1 MTRARPYE
9 HDPEPVSAET
19 LRRVAGAFATGV
31 TAITTLFEGEPRG
44 CAANAVTSL
53 SLEPPL
59 MLACLA
65 RNSNTHASLRN
76 SRAFAI
82 NILDQSAESRALCR
96 LFASRSTEK
105 FAGVAFE
112 RGRTGAPIL
121 AVAMGWLECEL
132 VDSHDSGDHT
142 IFIGRVLAAGDTERM
157 PLLYFRGR
165 FGSLLPDA
173 PPPEGNGRDDRQERE
188 RTRRNTTGRE

>member
-1 MTRARPYE
+1 M
-9 HDPEPVSAET
+9 HDLEPVSAEA
-19 LRRVAGAFATGV
+19 LRRVAGTFATGV
-31 TAITTLFEGEPRG
+31 TAITTLLNGEPCG

-59 MLACLA
+59 MLVCLA
-65 RNSNTHASLRN
+65 RGSNTHASLRD

-112 RGRTGAPIL
+112 RGKIDVPIL
-121 AVAMGWLECEL
+121 AVAMSWLECEL

-142 IFIGRVLAAGDTERM
+142 IFIGRVLAAGDAERM
-157 PLLYFRGR
+157 PLLYFRGQ
-165 FGSLLPDA
+165 FGSLLLDSA
-173 PPPEGNGRDDRQERE
+173 RRE
-188 RTRRNTTGRE
+188 RPPDGATGRGGL